1 MDGVPYFFNSK
12 TNCLSWEKPDVLLTE
27 AERAQ
32 GLQQWVWVRDGDAG
46 WVPVRVVECGGG
58 CDLQESM
65 KGNKVTGCRED
76 GHSVSGVASEGE
88 VHWAS
93 LRELP
98 DDVVLLEDTNEP
110 SILYTVE

>member
-1 MDGVPYFFNSK
+1 
-12 TNCLSWEKPDVLLTE
+12 
-27 AERAQ
+27 
-32 GLQQWVWVRDGDAG
+32 
-46 WVPVRVVECGGG
+46 
-58 CDLQESM
+58 M
-65 KGNKVTGCRED
+65 KGNKVTGYRED
-76 GHSVSGVASEGE
+76 GRNVTGAASEGE

>member
-1 MDGVPYFFNSK
+1 M
-12 TNCLSWEKPDVLLTE
+12 
-27 AERAQ
+27 
-32 GLQQWVWVRDGDAG
+32 GDDRTDA
-46 WVPVRVVECGGG
+46 
-58 CDLQESM
+58 QESA

-76 GHSVSGVASEGE
+76 GRSVSGVSEGD